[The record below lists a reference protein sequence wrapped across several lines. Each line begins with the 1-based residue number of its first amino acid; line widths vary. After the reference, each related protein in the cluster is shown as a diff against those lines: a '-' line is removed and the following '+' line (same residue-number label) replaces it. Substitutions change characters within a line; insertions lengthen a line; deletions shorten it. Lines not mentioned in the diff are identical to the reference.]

1 MTSISVGT
9 RLLVCYLSRLV
20 PPVLHEDNNNK
31 RTHHH
36 QKKQQPQDN
45 NSINN
50 EVVCCL
56 LCKKKN
62 LFIFW
67 GLCYSFSCSVIIIII
82 FFFCSLMSTKLKQ
95 HTMKLQQNLYFE
107 EGRGRKVNGIPVLDC
122 SGSGNKGD
130 R

>member
-36 QKKQQPQDN
+36 QKKQPQDN
-45 NSINN
+45 NSNNN

-56 LCKKKN
+56 LCKKN
-62 LFIFW
+62 NN
-67 GLCYSFSCSVIIIII
+67 
-82 FFFCSLMSTKLKQ
+82 FFFLLLALMSTKLKQ
-95 HTMKLQQNLYFE
+95 HTMKLQQKIYQQNQFYIE